1 MRVRAA
7 DLPDIPAA
15 AAVAA
20 CSYAAA
26 FAAILEPESIAPFDA
41 AFFAGRFTA
50 ARDRLRVALHD
61 GAIVG
66 FCLMTAGHIDMIFVA
81 PAAIGTGAGH
91 ALLVDA
97 QARGARSLE
106 CFAANTPARR
116 FYERHGWHVV
126 DRYSRLFAGGMRD
139 FVRYERA
146 GIG

>member
-1 MRVRAA
+1 MKVRAA

-26 FAAILEPESIAPFDA
+26 FAA
-41 AFFAGRFTA
+41 
-50 ARDRLRVALHD
+50 
-61 GAIVG
+61 
-66 FCLMTAGHIDMIFVA
+66 MTAGHIDMIFVA